1 MIGIRGRFGPNN
13 AYNVLKKYWD
23 PRVGDNVRNMK
34 GMRDGS
40 GVVFDIRSENF
51 EAFMDNFARLQET
64 GERID
69 FEVMKCGDLPELQDE
84 FGYGGSQNWRDNG
97 RDRDGGGGGYQG
109 NNPRGGGG
117 YQSRGGGGYGDRGGG
132 MSRGGGYQQ
141 RDSYQQESQGWGAR
155 GGGRGGGRGDR
166 GDRGRGGGY
175 GGGRQDYDNDGGSS
189 WSRGAGTGNRGGGG
203 YGGQGGG
210 YQEGG
215 GGFRPKTAGPPGGSA
230 PMVKKSGGSG
240 TMVYVSNLRF
250 QVNEQDLMDFFKSQ
264 NFDPVR
270 ARLLYDNEGNSKGTG
285 FVEMSSPGDAQEAAK
300 RLNEEYY

>member
-1 MIGIRGRFGPNN
+1 
-13 AYNVLKKYWD
+13 
-23 PRVGDNVRNMK
+23 
-34 GMRDGS
+34 
-40 GVVFDIRSENF
+40 
-51 EAFMDNFARLQET
+51 
-64 GERID
+64 
-69 FEVMKCGDLPELQDE
+69 
-84 FGYGGSQNWRDNG
+84 
-97 RDRDGGGGGYQG
+97 
-109 NNPRGGGG
+109 
-117 YQSRGGGGYGDRGGG
+117 

-189 WSRGAGTGNRGGGG
+189 WSRGTGTGSRGGGG

-210 YQEGG
+210 YQE

-230 PMVKKSGGSG
+230 PMVKKSGGTG

-300 RLNEEYY
+300 KLNEEYY

>member
-13 AYNVLKKYWD
+13 AYNVLRKYWD

-97 RDRDGGGGGYQG
+97 RDRDGGGYQG
-109 NNPRGGGG
+109 NNSRGGGG

-155 GGGRGGGRGDR
+155 GGGRGGAGGDR

-189 WSRGAGTGNRGGGG
+189 WSRGTGTGSRGGGG

-210 YQEGG
+210 YQE

-230 PMVKKSGGSG
+230 PMVKKSGGTG

-300 RLNEEYY
+300 KLNEEYY